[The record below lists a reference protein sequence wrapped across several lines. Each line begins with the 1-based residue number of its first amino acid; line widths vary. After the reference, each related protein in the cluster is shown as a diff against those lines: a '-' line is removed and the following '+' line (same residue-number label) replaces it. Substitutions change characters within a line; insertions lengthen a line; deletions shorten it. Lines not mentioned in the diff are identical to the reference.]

1 MTLLPKIDLP
11 TYSITLPISK
21 IEIKFRPYLVKEQK
35 LLSMAKQA
43 EDKNALVDA
52 IKQILI
58 NCTVNAVDVSELPKS
73 FIAMIENL

>member
-1 MTLLPKIDLP
+1 MLPKID
-11 TYSITLPISK
+11 TPIYEVKLISTGK
-21 IEIKFRPYLVKEQK
+21 VVQFRPFLVKEQK

-58 NCTVNAVDVSELPKS
+58 KYQKK
-73 FIAMIENL
+73 

>member
-21 IEIKFRPYLVKEQK
+21 LEIKFRPYLVKEQK

-58 NCTVNAVDVSELPKS
+58 NLV
-73 FIAMIENL
+73 